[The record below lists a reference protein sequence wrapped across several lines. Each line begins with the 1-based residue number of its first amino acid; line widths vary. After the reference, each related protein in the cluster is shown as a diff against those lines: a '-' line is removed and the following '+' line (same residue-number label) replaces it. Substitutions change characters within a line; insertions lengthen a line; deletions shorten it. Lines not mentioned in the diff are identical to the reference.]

1 MSGDNWQTD
10 PSRDET
16 PTRYVKG
23 ITSNWRQPTTSTT
36 QVPNYATSTNAIH
49 HMGTVPPHE
58 FTPGRIACVWTFS
71 EDRNNLERNQ
81 VDRSKE
87 DLLTP
92 EIPGTKS
99 MSVFIKS
106 RKFIV
111 IARFVDHYVALP
123 IYTHKGLGLASKIE
137 MRGEFVSIRNKQGSD
152 YYSESETEH
161 GCIYTTTTAQEA
173 GRRGMAPRGNVW
185 FTSPQ
190 ALSYRSRVTF
200 LGKLDQRSISKLIE
214 LYMMATKNALSATL
228 TGVHH
233 SLWSDAPYSLGS
245 EKRQRQADPESESQR
260 SLENTTQPVNQTYSG
275 ATKVQTI
282 PGATQVQTIPGAAQE
297 QTYSG
302 AVMRQPI
309 PIAATGQTPSKTTGF
324 QPLKRTQ
331 PPEALNEIPAAN
343 PAKRAK
349 T

>member
-1 MSGDNWQTD
+1 M
-10 PSRDET
+10 RD
-16 PTRYVKG
+16 
-23 ITSNWRQPTTSTT
+23 
-36 QVPNYATSTNAIH
+36 
-49 HMGTVPPHE
+49 
-58 FTPGRIACVWTFS
+58 
-71 EDRNNLERNQ
+71 
-81 VDRSKE
+81 
-87 DLLTP
+87 
-92 EIPGTKS
+92 
-99 MSVFIKS
+99 
-106 RKFIV
+106 
-111 IARFVDHYVALP
+111 
-123 IYTHKGLGLASKIE
+123 
-137 MRGEFVSIRNKQGSD
+137 EFVSIRNKQGSD

-190 ALSYRSRVTF
+190 ALSYKSRVTF

-245 EKRQRQADPESESQR
+245 EKRQRQADPAESERQR
-260 SLENTTQPVNQTYSG
+260 SLENTTQLVSQTTSGAATGQTYSDAEVG
-275 ATKVQTI
+275 QT
-282 PGATQVQTIPGAAQE
+282 TSGAAQE

-309 PIAATGQTPSKTTGF
+309 PIAETGQPSSKTTGF

-343 PAKRAK
+343 PAKRVK
-349 T
+349 M

>member
-1 MSGDNWQTD
+1 
-10 PSRDET
+10 
-16 PTRYVKG
+16 
-23 ITSNWRQPTTSTT
+23 
-36 QVPNYATSTNAIH
+36 
-49 HMGTVPPHE
+49 
-58 FTPGRIACVWTFS
+58 
-71 EDRNNLERNQ
+71 
-81 VDRSKE
+81 
-87 DLLTP
+87 
-92 EIPGTKS
+92 
-99 MSVFIKS
+99 
-106 RKFIV
+106 
-111 IARFVDHYVALP
+111 
-123 IYTHKGLGLASKIE
+123 

-245 EKRQRQADPESESQR
+245 EKRQRQADPAESERQR
-260 SLENTTQPVNQTYSG
+260 SLENTTQLVSQTTS
-275 ATKVQTI
+275 
-282 PGATQVQTIPGAAQE
+282 GAAQE

-309 PIAATGQTPSKTTGF
+309 PIAETGQPSSKTTGF

-343 PAKRAK
+343 PAKRVK
-349 T
+349 M